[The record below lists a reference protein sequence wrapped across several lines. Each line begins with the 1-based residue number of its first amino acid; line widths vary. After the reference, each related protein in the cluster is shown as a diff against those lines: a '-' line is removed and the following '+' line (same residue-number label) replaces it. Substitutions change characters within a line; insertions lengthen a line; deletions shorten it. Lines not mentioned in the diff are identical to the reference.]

1 MVGFWT
7 RSTKIWGIDSMQL
20 LRFAPLAASL
30 VACAALEEAS
40 VVRDK
45 LHRYMGEER
54 FDEVCL

>member
-1 MVGFWT
+1 MQNAFLGH
-7 RSTKIWGIDSMQL
+7 GMQL

-54 FDEVCL
+54 FDEVYDYD